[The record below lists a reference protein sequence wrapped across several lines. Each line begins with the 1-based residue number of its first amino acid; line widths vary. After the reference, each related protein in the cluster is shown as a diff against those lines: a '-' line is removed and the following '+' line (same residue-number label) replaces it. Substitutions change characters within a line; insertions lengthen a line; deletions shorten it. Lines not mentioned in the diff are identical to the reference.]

1 MYGKLFASTFTGS
14 MAGAGPHVISVWAY
28 IVAHTVD
35 STVELNPALVGGA
48 IGMSREQVDAAIEW
62 LCAPDAHSRN
72 SAFDGSRLVK
82 EGAFQYHVVS
92 HALYRNLR
100 NEAERRAYNRDK
112 QRASRQRKALPQ
124 VGLTERGNNPKL
136 PRVSAHTEAEA
147 EAETEAETE
156 ASGKAQRSRFARPA
170 SSDLN
175 ESRFPRAGAEED
187 FESRGF
193 SRKPKVS
200 SLDTPSKR
208 DKLLGGARNGLLEP
222 TQAARA
228 SEASDPPLTTVGSP
242 SASPEAHKRLTELNN
257 LITQTKERTRK
268 ANQDRFDSDAAK
280 AKKLANLGGKTKPAS
295 KRKQIQNL
303 ERIWRGCLAELVPGI
318 TIAAWE
324 GRECGQVLSLVTK
337 YGEPLTGLS
346 LDYVVRNWETIRSRF
361 LKGTGGIP
369 SVGFV
374 LRFHEVLVPEAQQ
387 WTEVKRLKEAIDRW
401 TQENPHVPTLPQ
413 ELSAKARELG
423 PQAKALGL
431 TF

>member
-1 MYGKLFASTFTGS
+1 MFGKLFASTFTGS

-48 IGMSREQVDAAIEW
+48 IGMSREQVDTAIAW

-82 EGAFQYHVVS
+82 EGAFQYYVVS

-124 VGLTERGNNPKL
+124 ADLTGRGNSSNL

-147 EAETEAETE
+147 EAETEAEAE
-156 ASGKAQRSRFARPA
+156 ASAQRSRFARPA
-170 SSDLN
+170 SSGLN

-208 DKLLGGARNGLLEP
+208 DRLLGGARNGLLEP
-222 TQAARA
+222 TQATKA
-228 SEASDPPLTTVGSP
+228 SEDPDPAHAPVADAP
-242 SASPEAHKRLTELNN
+242 SSPEASTRLVELNS
-257 LITQTKERTRK
+257 LIAQTKERTRK
-268 ANQDRFDSDAAK
+268 ASQDRFDSDAAK

-295 KRKQIQNL
+295 QRKQLQNL
-303 ERIWRGCLAELVPGI
+303 ERIWRGCLSALVPGI
-318 TIAAWE
+318 KIAAWE
-324 GRECGQVLSLVTK
+324 GRESGQVLSLVKK
-337 YGEPLTGLS
+337 YGEDLTGLS
-346 LDYVVRNWETIRSRF
+346 IDYVVRNWETIRSRF

-369 SVGFV
+369 SIGFV

-387 WTEVKRLKEAIDRW
+387 WTEVKLLKEAIDRW

-413 ELSAKARELG
+413 ELSAKVRELG

-431 TF
+431 TL